1 LLRFTWS
8 GPLAASYLRRSQ
20 ERFQS
25 LRLERRKLTL
35 LDRLSI
41 IIVNTNTRELVCQCL
56 ESVYASAPNCE
67 FEVIV
72 VDNAS
77 SDGSCEAIE
86 SRYPGAR
93 IIRNSRNMGF
103 SVANNQAL
111 EIAKG
116 EHLLLLNSDT
126 IVPPGSLDKLIEAM
140 ERDNSLG
147 IVAPKLV
154 YPDGSLQMSYGPVP
168 NLFVAF
174 CTFFDVKRLFPTG
187 FRKKLSGW
195 GLAGMA
201 GKSGGGYLSWFSGKS
216 PETKLIDGDTYVTG
230 ACMLIRRECYEQVGG
245 LDPGFF
251 MYVDDADY
259 SLRVHQKGWKILY
272 VAEATIVHIKGG
284 TVGERYRWTCAP
296 AYQSML
302 YFLKKHRGSWAFYIS
317 KMFAVTAVFARWL
330 GSTVKSRD
338 ERKRSWALVTELA
351 NF

>member
-1 LLRFTWS
+1 
-8 GPLAASYLRRSQ
+8 
-20 ERFQS
+20 
-25 LRLERRKLTL
+25 
-35 LDRLSI
+35 
-41 IIVNTNTRELVCQCL
+41 VCQCL
-56 ESVYASAPNCE
+56 ESVYANAPSRE

-77 SDGSCEAIE
+77 SDRSCEAIE
-86 SRYPGAR
+86 SRYPCVR
-93 IIRNSRNMGF
+93 IIRNSRNVGF
-103 SVANNQAL
+103 SIANNQAL
-111 EIAKG
+111 EIAEG

-126 IVPPGSLDKLIEAM
+126 IVPPGNLDKLIEAM
-140 ERDNSLG
+140 KGDNSLG
-147 IVAPKLV
+147 IVAPKLE
-154 YPDGSLQMSYGPVP
+154 YPDGSLQMSYGPIP

-174 CTFFDVKRLFPTG
+174 CTFFDVKRLFPTSA
-187 FRKKLSGW
+187 RQRIAQSG
-195 GLAGMA
+195 LVKAV
-201 GKSGGGYLSWFSGKS
+201 GKSGGGYLSWFSAKS
-216 PETKLIDGDTYVTG
+216 PETKLMDKDTYVTG

-272 VAEATIVHIKGG
+272 LAEATIVHIKGG

-302 YFLKKHRGSWAFYIS
+302 YFLKKHRGNWAFYIS
-317 KMFAVTAVFARWL
+317 KLFAVTAVFARWL

-338 ERKRSWALVTELA
+338 ERKRSWALVTEVA